1 MLIGPSGRGRC
12 QSRLTAGQGR
22 GPYWLSSSTASS
34 RIWLTYSS
42 ELHPPLLEEA
52 PRFPWTRAKSG
63 LLWLCH
69 RAFHISSCPSLQPPW
84 LHSHT
89 MNLVLLKLLF
99 IYSFIPSTF
108 TEPSEG
114 CRGRS
119 CEQDRHDPHLMGL
132 PSSRK
137 DRHWQALEPG
147 CLGLSQL
154 ALYYLLDL
162 LKKCFLLEYS

>member
-1 MLIGPSGRGRC
+1 MWSLSCTWNANRAKWEGAGASLAWLLGRK
-12 QSRLTAGQGR
+12 
-22 GPYWLSSSTASS
+22 GPYLWLSSSTASS

-52 PRFPWTRAKSG
+52 PWFPWTRAKSG
-63 LLWLCH
+63 LLWLPH

-89 MNLVLLKLLF
+89 MKLVLLKLLF

-119 CEQDRHDPHLMGL
+119 CEQDRHDPSSHGFTIKQKRQTSAGSGARL
-132 PSSRK
+132 PGSVS
-137 DRHWQALEPG
+137 QFG
-147 CLGLSQL
+147 TSLSV
-154 ALYYLLDL
+154 
-162 LKKCFLLEYS
+162 